1 MNDRFEKYAIVW
13 PWKLHTD
20 TGDHMPELPPIYED
34 GKELRFFKVKGSKRP
49 AIVWNSNSS
58 TAQLI
63 MLTTS
68 GSRHVVKL
76 GDVVGTGKICYFS
89 TDRQEWKRYPMRLI
103 ESDGQLLSDEHK
115 ELLLEVIN
123 QHSMSSNQSG
133 TSS

>member
-13 PWKLHTD
+13 SWKLHTD
-20 TGDHMPELPPIYED
+20 TGVHMPELPSKFESGEEVRY
-34 GKELRFFKVKGSKRP
+34 FKVEGKRRP

-76 GDVVGTGKICYFS
+76 GDVVRPGTVSYFS

-115 ELLLEVIN
+115 QLLLEVLN
-123 QHSMSSNQSG
+123 QHSMSSNPPG

>member
-1 MNDRFEKYAIVW
+1 MNDRLEKYAIVW

-20 TGDHMPELPPIYED
+20 TGEHMPELPSKFENGEEVRY
-34 GKELRFFKVKGSKRP
+34 FKVEGKKRP

-76 GDVVGTGKICYFS
+76 GNVVKPGTISYFS

-103 ESDGQLLSDEHK
+103 ESEGQFLSDEHK
-115 ELLLEVIN
+115 QLLLDVLN
-123 QHSMSSNQSG
+123 QRSMSSNPPG